1 MAYSNIHSIQ
11 SFKAGAA
18 DLAYGTA
25 VKLDTSK
32 TDEATVIQAT
42 SAADDVTGFVFN
54 PVYVEGQTV
63 GIQMSHKCEV
73 VAGGAVAIGEYV
85 APTTGGR
92 LVKASTGKYVG
103 QAVTAAANAGDYF
116 TILIKKGTLA

>member
-1 MAYSNIHSIQ
+1 MAYSNIHPIQ

-25 VKLDTSK
+25 VKVDPSK

-63 GIQMSHKCEV
+63 GVQMSGKCEV
-73 VAGGAVAIGEYV
+73 IAGGAVAVGEYV

-92 LVKASTGKYVG
+92 LVKASSGKYVG
-103 QAVTAAANAGDYF
+103 QAMTAAANDGDF
-116 TILIKKGTLA
+116 MTILIKKGTLA